1 MAGTTSFT
9 LFSPN
14 RNYCP
19 DDLLSTGRQALL
31 IPADRPFLSLISIYL
46 ALPGR

>member
-19 DDLLSTGRQALL
+19 DDLSSTGRQALL